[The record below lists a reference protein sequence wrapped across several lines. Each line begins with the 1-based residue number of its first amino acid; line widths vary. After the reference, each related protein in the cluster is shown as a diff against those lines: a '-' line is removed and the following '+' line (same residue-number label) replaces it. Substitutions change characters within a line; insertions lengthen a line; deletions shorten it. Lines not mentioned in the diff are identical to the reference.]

1 MKSRH
6 RLVLSVS
13 ALLLALTGCGSGEG
27 TPGEAADASLS
38 VAASFYPL
46 QHAAEQ
52 VGGDHAEVTNLT
64 KPGAEPHDLELTPN
78 QVLDVSRA
86 DALVYLKGF
95 QPSVDDAAKEAGDSA
110 FDVSSAARL
119 DIEAPQEEGHE
130 GETAEEHAAHAG
142 EEKDNDDGAVD
153 PHFWLDPTRYADVVD
168 AIAERFAEA
177 DPAHAADYRANAKEF
192 TGELTTLDKD
202 LKAGLA
208 DCRSQ
213 DLVTGHTAFA
223 YFADRYG
230 FHQESVSGLSPDTEP
245 SPSALADLIKHVKQE
260 RVDTVYAETL
270 VPADVARTIARD
282 SGAKVAVLDPLEGLT
297 DQSAG
302 SDYVEVMRSNLATV
316 RKGQGCS

>member
-13 ALLLALTGCGSGEG
+13 ALLLALTGCGSGEDATDG
-27 TPGEAADASLS
+27 AGDASLS
-38 VAASFYPL
+38 VATSFYPL
-46 QHAAEQ
+46 QEAAEQ
-52 VGGDHAEVTNLT
+52 VGGEHVEVTNLT

-119 DIEAPQEEGHE
+119 DLEAPQEEGHE
-130 GETAEEHAAHAG
+130 GESAEEHAAH
-142 EEKDNDDGAVD
+142 EEGHGAVD

-177 DPAHAADYRANAKEF
+177 DPAHAADYRTNAQEF

-230 FHQESVSGLSPDTEP
+230 FHQESVSGLSPDSEP

-260 RVDTVYAETL
+260 RIDTVYAETL

-302 SDYVEVMRSNLATV
+302 SDYLEVMRSNLATV